1 MAMLAT
7 SATTTN
13 PSNTLANWFMPAVR
27 TMIDSV
33 VLAIDSADLRAD
45 LARFTVLALIA
56 PDFFAV
62 LGTIMLQ
69 LPLEPVQPWPESVQC
84 PLAVVRRT
92 APWSLLVQ

>member
-1 MAMLAT
+1 MAMLAI

-33 VLAIDSADLRAD
+33 VRAIDSADLRAE
-45 LARFTVLALIA
+45 LAFLTVLALTV

-62 LGTIMLQ
+62 LGMIMLQ
-69 LPLEPVQPWPESVQC
+69 LPL
-84 PLAVVRRT
+84 
-92 APWSLLVQ
+92 